1 MLTILKNVFQ
11 GPYFIVYLFSY
22 FQEKIFPLILQST
35 DHFAII
41 TYPNDIH
48 HCPTNNK
55 IKIDILFSMKNQ
67 QLIIHHIIQNHFS
80 WKMQTTFC
88 QEFRLKKVIKWKA
101 AKSNLGHFMT
111 YTMYF
116 LKSKKLRKLGVVRV
130 AFKIDLIDTSIMLHL
145 SKVSKVM
152 FLCKTYFVLLN
163 NPQSHP

>member
-1 MLTILKNVFQ
+1 MLTILKNVYQ

-22 FQEKIFPLILQST
+22 FQENIFSKPCKELIIFYKSKIFI
-35 DHFAII
+35 A
-41 TYPNDIH
+41 
-48 HCPTNNK
+48 TNTK
-55 IKIDILFSMKNQ
+55 YEMKIDIMRFIIKNQ
-67 QLIIHHIIQNHFS
+67 QLIIHHIIRNHFS

>member
-1 MLTILKNVFQ
+1 MSFRVHISLYIYFLT
-11 GPYFIVYLFSY
+11 SR
-22 FQEKIFPLILQST
+22 KIFFLNLW
-35 DHFAII
+35 
-41 TYPNDIH
+41 
-48 HCPTNNK
+48 K
-55 IKIDILFSMKNQ
+55 E
-67 QLIIHHIIQNHFS
+67 LIISLDIYNVLWINSWSYIISYRNDFS

-101 AKSNLGHFMT
+101 AKSNVGHFMT

-130 AFKIDLIDTSIMLHL
+130 AFKIDLIDISIMLHL

-163 NPQSHP
+163 NP

>member
-1 MLTILKNVFQ
+1 MH
-11 GPYFIVYLFSY
+11 Y
-22 FQEKIFPLILQST
+22 
-35 DHFAII
+35 II
-41 TYPNDIH
+41 R
-48 HCPTNNK
+48 
-55 IKIDILFSMKNQ
+55 
-67 QLIIHHIIQNHFS
+67 NHFS

-163 NPQSHP
+163 NP